1 MTIGRELWGGRI
13 MTHAVMVVIGSSA
26 VASCRSTVLHFLQRT
41 GWPLATVVVRL
52 SEPDGVVYDSRRWKI
67 GAHALADVVSEI
79 EQYIAD
85 GGAGVEAT
93 VVAHRYGLSWSDV
106 TGPFLH

>member
-1 MTIGRELWGGRI
+1 
-13 MTHAVMVVIGSSA
+13 MTHAVMVVIGSYA
-26 VASCRSTVLHFLQRT
+26 VASCRSTVLHFLQGT
-41 GWPLATVVVRL
+41 GWPLQTVVVRL

-67 GAHALADVVSEI
+67 NARARADVASEI

-85 GGAGVEAT
+85 GGVSVEAT

-106 TGPFLH
+106 TGPLLH